1 MIRLA
6 AECDDVPTEVIDT
19 VRKLLER
26 SGRYIRRR
34 CDQFINLSLHKRAL
48 RDIVSSAR
56 STSLSDFLAA
66 LEAQAPSVTS
76 SSNRSPSLHTA
87 QSPER
92 SVSRISNPTQKL
104 RYEAY
109 EPPKPAPR
117 LRRYSSSSSRASD
130 DGSSKFVGESQDGL
144 ARTITPGDLALASR
158 RDLKTMSTGSPAPAN
173 SLPVVQILDEDDSA
187 TRVDLI
193 ALDSPFVSEPMQ
205 PISAVLEAS
214 EPDFETVWNRLADHN
229 ARGWCEASID
239 AVVRRLQGV
248 QRRLKVISEDQD
260 PFKGELKILVLPSV
274 AQDSRV
280 AVLRLKASDDD
291 SCLWR
296 LRCQDDSLL
305 KMIRGMLAESY

>member
-1 MIRLA
+1 
-6 AECDDVPTEVIDT
+6 
-19 VRKLLER
+19 
-26 SGRYIRRR
+26 
-34 CDQFINLSLHKRAL
+34 
-48 RDIVSSAR
+48 
-56 STSLSDFLAA
+56 
-66 LEAQAPSVTS
+66 
-76 SSNRSPSLHTA
+76 
-87 QSPER
+87 
-92 SVSRISNPTQKL
+92 
-104 RYEAY
+104 
-109 EPPKPAPR
+109 
-117 LRRYSSSSSRASD
+117 
-130 DGSSKFVGESQDGL
+130 
-144 ARTITPGDLALASR
+144 
-158 RDLKTMSTGSPAPAN
+158 
-173 SLPVVQILDEDDSA
+173 
-187 TRVDLI
+187 
-193 ALDSPFVSEPMQ
+193 MQ

-260 PFKGELKILVLPSV
+260 PFKGGWPLSSRRRYWADQSHAGELKILVLPSV